1 MKYIL
6 ILLLSSS
13 LLFSED
19 WIDTT
24 YSFNLESDIVYS
36 VETDFAGKERQL
48 LLDIRTPLGD
58 SPPNCGRPLAVVVHG
73 GAWLAG
79 SKEDPNIKRMSE
91 DFAKRGYVTA
101 NINYRLGM
109 FHTDKNIH
117 CNVEGWD
124 CFNVTDSAEWY
135 RAYFRAVQDVN
146 TAIRYLLINRK
157 KYNINPNNVFLIGE
171 SAGAYTVIGTGYID
185 SELEV
190 LTEYTQEQLD
200 APSPNSIYE
209 SPCIQELGIAESIE
223 SMNLE
228 RPDLGGY
235 KGSRY
240 LDTEL
245 EYDIKAVG
253 AFYGGVFKNIFTNI
267 DASKPALYMFHQ
279 PNDLIV
285 PMNFNKILQG
295 FASCARGFPLNCQ
308 DIISRLY
315 TWGSGG
321 VNAMLDSI
329 SDISLNNIDYVFEKS
344 NNNAPCVEQVANPSR
359 GGHQFDNYW
368 LRTNEL
374 SEFFATKIEDCETE
388 TNIENNRISHKL
400 KIYPN
405 PIINNSI
412 ATIYSKPGILK
423 VFDVYGNQMLSEN
436 TDGYFKLSE
445 NLIKLTNGV
454 YFIKVSS
461 SNYSQTGKIIVQN

>member
-1 MKYIL
+1 MKYFIIL
-6 ILLLSSS
+6 ILS
-13 LLFSED
+13 FSPVFSNG

-24 YSFNLESDIVYS
+24 FSFELESDIIYS
-36 VETDFAGKERQL
+36 VETDFAGAERQL

-58 SPPNCGRPLAVVVHG
+58 DPPNCGRPLAVVVHG

-79 SKEDPNIKRMSE
+79 SKDDPNIKRMSQ

-109 FHTDKNIH
+109 FHTEKNKH

-135 RAYFRAVQDVN
+135 RAYYRAVQDVN
-146 TAIRYLLINRK
+146 TAVRYMITNAE
-157 KYNINPNNVFLIGE
+157 KYNIDPNNVFLIGE

-185 SELEV
+185 SESEV
-190 LTEYTQEQLD
+190 ITEYIQELSD

-228 RPDLGGY
+228 RPALGDY
-235 KGSRY
+235 RGSQY
-240 LDTEL
+240 VESSL

-253 AFYGGVFKNIFTNI
+253 GFYGGVFNNIFTNN
-267 DASKPALYMFHQ
+267 DATKPALYMFHQ

-285 PMNFNKILQG
+285 PMNYNKILQG

-308 DIISRLY
+308 DIISRLH

-321 VNAMLDSI
+321 VNEMLDSI
-329 SDISLNNIDYVFEKS
+329 SDISLNNIDYIFKKS
-344 NNNAPCVEQVANPSR
+344 NNNAPCIEQVTNPSTS
-359 GGHQFDNYW
+359 GHSFDNFW

-374 SEFFATKIEDCETE
+374 AEFFATKIEDCKDE
-388 TNIENNRISHKL
+388 TNVEGNQNTSEL
-400 KIYPN
+400 EIYPN
-405 PIINNSI
+405 PVINLSNTTIKSI
-412 ATIYSKPGILK
+412 SG
-423 VFDVYGNQMLSEN
+423 MLE
-436 TDGYFKLSE
+436 
-445 NLIKLTNGV
+445 LTNLFGEIILSKYTNGQLQLSNYEMRLQSGV
-454 YFIKVSS
+454 YFIRVIGSKQVQS
-461 SNYSQTGKIIVQN
+461 GKIIVRN